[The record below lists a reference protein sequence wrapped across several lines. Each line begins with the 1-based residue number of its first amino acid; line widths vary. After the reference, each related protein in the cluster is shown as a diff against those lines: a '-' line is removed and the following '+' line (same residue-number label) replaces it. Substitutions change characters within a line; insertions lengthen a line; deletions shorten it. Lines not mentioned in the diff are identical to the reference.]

1 MELAVLVLMLAQA
14 AAPAVPPGP
23 ARSLQPAHTGP
34 FVALEVV
41 QGRTSLGT
49 ITIALDKERAP
60 VTVENFL
67 KYVRAQHYDG
77 TIFHRVIPNFMI
89 QGGNFT
95 PEMEQRPNGPAIV
108 NEAKNGLRNSHG
120 TVAMAR
126 TSDPNSATDQFF
138 INLRDNHRLDYG
150 ILGAG
155 YAVFGEVIDGMEV
168 VDRIALA
175 PTSSRGQYENVPEVS
190 VIIKRAREVKAAPAP
205 KPAAPKPVAPKP

>member
-1 MELAVLVLMLAQA
+1 MELAALVLMLAQA
-14 AAPAVPPGP
+14 TLAVPPGKTSP
-23 ARSLQPAHTGP
+23 PQPAHAGP

-41 QGRTSLGT
+41 QGPTSLGT
-49 ITIALDKERAP
+49 ITIVLDKEKAP
-60 VTVENFL
+60 VTVDNFL
-67 KYVRAQHYDG
+67 KYVRAKHYDG
-77 TIFHRVIPNFMI
+77 TVFHRVMPNFMI

-95 PEMEQRPNGPAIV
+95 PELEERPNGPAIV

-150 ILGAG
+150 ISGAG

-205 KPAAPKPVAPKP
+205 KPTAAKP